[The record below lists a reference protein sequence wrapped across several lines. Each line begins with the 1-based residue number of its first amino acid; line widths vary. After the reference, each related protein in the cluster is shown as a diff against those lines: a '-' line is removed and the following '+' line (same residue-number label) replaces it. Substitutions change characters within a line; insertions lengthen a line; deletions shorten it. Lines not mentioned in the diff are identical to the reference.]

1 MSSLSLAYLRFSA
14 PAMRF
19 PFTSERSL
27 QPPLS
32 LSFPS
37 NLSLRCGPMGISS
50 ACLPSKFEVA
60 FGGGNGND
68 GVGHRGGD
76 GRGGN
81 NGGSGGESG
90 DGNYESDSNI
100 PSNGLSVGWKK
111 GVEADAQLPFKVLME
126 ELIGITAFVLG
137 DIVLRLNFNFSQLHS
152 VFSTL
157 VIGMIHN
164 SILMLYH
171 LLTSSSATFLNLPAA
186 IFANS
191 PKSHLLTAVGFASG
205 LVGTAISNRLIK
217 LAMKVDPESD
227 ELPNYPFSPV
237 LSALTWAIHMGI
249 SCSLRFQILTGIN
262 GLLAKSVPPLALT
275 KSMLALR
282 CLNGILGG
290 MSFVKLVSLIR
301 FMEKNQRIKDI
312 EKRIKE
318 KQMNWKLSEER
329 KMTLRLSPVNP
340 LFTFWMKDQ
349 LHKSQIVHSAGINI
363 LVCSM
368 LFTHTI
374 TEEEEND

>member
-1 MSSLSLAYLRFSA
+1 MSSLPVAHFRFSA
-14 PAMRF
+14 LAMRF
-19 PFTSERSL
+19 PYTSERSL

-32 LSFPS
+32 FSFPS

-50 ACLPSKFEVA
+50 ARLPSKFEVA
-60 FGGGNGND
+60 FGGGNGNN
-68 GVGHRGGD
+68 GVGNRGSG

-100 PSNGLSVGWKK
+100 PQNGLTIGWKK

-126 ELIGITAFVLG
+126 EVIGITAFVLG
-137 DIVLRLNFNFSQLHS
+137 DVVLRLNFNFSQFHS

-164 SILMLYH
+164 SILLFYH

-186 IFANS
+186 IFADS
-191 PKSHLLTAVGFASG
+191 PKTHILTAAGFASG

-217 LAMKVDPESD
+217 LAKKVDSEFD
-227 ELPNYPFSPV
+227 LPNYPPSPI
-237 LSALTWAIHMGI
+237 LNALTWAIHMGI
-249 SCSLRFQILTGIN
+249 SCSLRCQISTGIN
-262 GLLAKSVPPLALT
+262 DMLAKLVPPLAFNT
-275 KSMLALR
+275 SVLALR

-312 EKRIKE
+312 EKRTREKE
-318 KQMNWKLSEER
+318 MNFKLSEER
-329 KMTLRLSPVNP
+329 KMTLRLSPANP
-340 LFTFWMKDQ
+340 LFTFWMKDK
-349 LHKSQIVHSAGINI
+349 HDKGQIVHSAGFNI
-363 LVCSM
+363 LVWSM

-374 TEEEEND
+374 TEEEETD

>member
-1 MSSLSLAYLRFSA
+1 MSSLPVGHLRFSA

-19 PFTSERSL
+19 PYTCERSL

-32 LSFPS
+32 FSFPS

-50 ACLPSKFEVA
+50 ARLPSKFEVA
-60 FGGGNGND
+60 FGGGNGNN
-68 GVGHRGGD
+68 GVGNRGSG
-76 GRGGN
+76 GCGGN
-81 NGGSGGESG
+81 NGGPGGESG

-100 PSNGLSVGWKK
+100 PLNGLSFGWKK

-126 ELIGITAFVLG
+126 EVIGITAFVLG
-137 DIVLRLNFNFSQLHS
+137 DVVVRLNFNFSQLHS

-164 SILMLYH
+164 SILLFYR
-171 LLTSSSATFLNLPAA
+171 LLSSSSATFLNLP

-191 PKSHLLTAVGFASG
+191 PKTHILTAAGFASG
-205 LVGTAISNRLIK
+205 LVGTAISNRLLK
-217 LAMKVDPESD
+217 LAKKVDSEFD
-227 ELPNYPFSPV
+227 LPNYPPSPI
-237 LSALTWAIHMGI
+237 LNALTWAIHMGI
-249 SCSLRFQILTGIN
+249 SCSLRCQISTGIN
-262 GLLAKSVPPLALT
+262 GMLAKSVHPLAFNT
-275 KSMLALR
+275 SVLALR
-282 CLNGILGG
+282 CLNCILGG

-312 EKRIKE
+312 EKKINEKE
-318 KQMNWKLSEER
+318 MNFKLSEER
-329 KMTLRLSPVNP
+329 KMTLRLSPLNP

-349 LHKSQIVHSAGINI
+349 HHKGQIVHSTGFNI

-374 TEEEEND
+374 TDEEEETD